1 MSNFDKIEYYKITQ
15 EIINHPE
22 YKKRKEYA
30 HHGDVT
36 VYDHSISVS
45 KLGYKIAKKL
55 KCDYKSV
62 AISGLLHDF
71 YLEPWQTS
79 KEKKPFFKRH
89 GFVHAKEAYDNSIKY
104 FPEYMDNK
112 TLNSILRHMFPLNK
126 IPPKYLEGWIITV
139 ADKIVSTEVILNP
152 SFFKYLVGFRK

>member
-1 MSNFDKIEYYKITQ
+1 MSNFDKIEYYKIIQ

-55 KCDYKSV
+55 KCDYK
-62 AISGLLHDF
+62 
-71 YLEPWQTS
+71 
-79 KEKKPFFKRH
+79 
-89 GFVHAKEAYDNSIKY
+89 
-104 FPEYMDNK
+104 
-112 TLNSILRHMFPLNK
+112 
-126 IPPKYLEGWIITV
+126 
-139 ADKIVSTEVILNP
+139 
-152 SFFKYLVGFRK
+152 